1 MPVKLTHKA
10 GLRSRHHLPLVA
22 LASALVWAG
31 CSRGAVPGTEPE
43 AASWRPILLATSDA
57 IRVPPPPAEG
67 SVERLAEGADLRAL
81 QATRTPLTIA
91 EARAWNSG
99 SVIRWNEIA
108 RQLVARHRA
117 SHTMAS
123 RAYALLSVA
132 QYDAMVAV
140 TNNKYFHHR
149 RSPAAVTSGLLPLF
163 ATPEPT
169 YPSHHAALATASA
182 RVLAELFPAAA
193 ADLEAS
199 RVAHIHSQ
207 LLAAVHTRSDVVQGE
222 AIGRAVAALVI
233 DRARTDGAGAR
244 SDGSPADRVL
254 DHHSPGQPPAE
265 PRWGDVRPWL
275 MTSGAQFRAG
285 PPPAPDS
292 AVFRSALAEVRR
304 LSDDRTPEQQR
315 LAAVWA
321 DGLGSYAP
329 AGRWNKTAADLAQK
343 YQLSEAR
350 TARMFALLNMALMD
364 AGIAA
369 WETKYHY
376 HCARPREL
384 DPQITTPVEEPNS
397 PSFTC
402 SHAAFS
408 GAGAAV
414 LAHLFPAEA
423 DLLRA
428 RAQEAAMSR
437 VYGGIQ
443 FRFEGEAGLTQG
455 RAVAALAIRRAQGD

>member
-1 MPVKLTHKA
+1 MLVLA
-10 GLRSRHHLPLVA
+10 G
-22 LASALVWAG
+22 ASLG
-31 CSRGAVPGTEPE
+31 CSRGAIPAAEPE
-43 AASWRPILLATSDA
+43 AAAWRPILLGAPDA
-57 IRVPPPPAEG
+57 IRVPAPPVEG
-67 SVERLAEGADLRAL
+67 SAEQRAEGAELRAL
-81 QATRTPLTIA
+81 QDGRTPATIA
-91 EARAWNSG
+91 EARAWNAG
-99 SVIRWNEIA
+99 AVIRWNEIA
-108 RQLVARHRA
+108 RQLVARYRA

-132 QYDAMVAV
+132 EYDALVAT
-140 TNNKYFHHR
+140 TNNKYLHRR
-149 RSPAAVTSGLLPLF
+149 RSPSATTAGLRPLF
-163 ATPEPT
+163 ATPEPS
-169 YPSHHAALATASA
+169 YPSHHAAIATASA

-199 RVAHIHSQ
+199 RIAHIQSQ
-207 LLAAVHTRSDVVQGE
+207 LLAGVHTRSDVVAGE
-222 AIGRAVAALVI
+222 SIGRAVATVVI
-233 DRARTDGAGAR
+233 DRARADGAGAR
-244 SDGSPADRVL
+244 GEGKPGDAAAD
-254 DHHSPGQPPAE
+254 HTPGQPPAE

-275 MTSGAQFRAG
+275 MASGSQFRAG
-285 PPPAPDS
+285 PPPPPES
-292 AVFRSALAEVRR
+292 PTFRAALAEVRR
-304 LSDDRTPEQQR
+304 LSDDRTPDQQR

-343 YQLSEAR
+343 YQLGEAR

-376 HCARPREL
+376 RCARPRDL
-384 DPQITTPVEEPNS
+384 DPLITTPVEEPNS

-423 DLLRA
+423 SVLQA

-455 RAVAALAIRRAQGD
+455 RAVAALAIQRDAIDRP